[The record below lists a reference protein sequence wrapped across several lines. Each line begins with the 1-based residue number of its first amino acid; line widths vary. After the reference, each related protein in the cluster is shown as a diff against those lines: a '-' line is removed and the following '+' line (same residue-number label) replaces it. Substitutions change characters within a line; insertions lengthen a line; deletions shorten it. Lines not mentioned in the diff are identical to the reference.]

1 MIMKLYVAIVA
12 CLILGSASAYGADS
26 PASSSAASA
35 VGTRHGACAG
45 DIQKF
50 CADVEHGKG
59 KIRECLVQRAAE
71 LTPGC
76 RMRVERYV
84 TKAD

>member
-1 MIMKLYVAIVA
+1 MKLYVAIVA

-26 PASSSAASA
+26 PASSSAASGI
-35 VGTRHGACAG
+35 GTRHGACSA

-50 CADVEHGKG
+50 CGDVERGKG
-59 KIRECLVQRAAE
+59 KIRECLARRAAE

>member
-1 MIMKLYVAIVA
+1 MKLYVAIVA
-12 CLILGSASAYGADS
+12 CLILGSAGAFGADS
-26 PASSSAASA
+26 STSSSATSA
-35 VGTRHGACAG
+35 TGTRHGACSG

-59 KIRECLVQRAAE
+59 KIRECLAQHTAE
-71 LTPGC
+71 LTPVC
-76 RMRVERYV
+76 KVRVERYA

>member
-1 MIMKLYVAIVA
+1 MKLYVAIVA

-26 PASSSAASA
+26 PASSLAASDI
-35 VGTRHGACAG
+35 GTRHGACSG

-59 KIRECLVQRAAE
+59 KIRECLARRAAE